1 MAVGIGSDMGPI
13 SNPPMSS
20 NTAFNVP
27 PSSVPDWILRIRQ
40 SENHSGPRIFMVPTE
55 SVARPIHKLMAE
67 NAVLKGVVK
76 NLWKV
81 YKYNQE
87 YQSFLLGGCS
97 EDEFLEIA
105 EKFAASFDEIPEG
118 QLVYASSFLLNLLD
132 EPLTSNDVSVLVNVD
147 PYDIEKALSS
157 SSNVQRIRT

>member
-1 MAVGIGSDMGPI
+1 MD
-13 SNPPMSS
+13 NP
-20 NTAFNVP
+20 N
-27 PSSVPDWILRIRQ
+27 
-40 SENHSGPRIFMVPTE
+40 
-55 SVARPIHKLMAE
+55 LMAE

-105 EKFAASFDEIPEG
+105 EKFAAAFDEIPER
-118 QLVYASSFLLNLLD
+118 QLAYASAFLLNLLD
-132 EPLTSNDVSVLVNVD
+132 EPLTSNDLSVLVNAD

-157 SSNVQRIRT
+157 SSNVQRIRA